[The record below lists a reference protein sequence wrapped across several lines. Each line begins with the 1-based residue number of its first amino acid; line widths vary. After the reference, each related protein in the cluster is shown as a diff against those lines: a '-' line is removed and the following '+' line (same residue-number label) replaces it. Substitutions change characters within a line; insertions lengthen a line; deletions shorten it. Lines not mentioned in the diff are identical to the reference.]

1 MRCRKRIDDIETGV
15 ELLPWDEAWRVPAD
29 WPGGVRHE
37 GGASV
42 VLALVRNVGTCRPA
56 PAGGQ
61 WRSIGLRSSCGRE
74 RAEQRELRGVEYRAG
89 HRGGPSCSSGEG
101 PVIGLERRGRVV
113 RAGLKVNRLRAGG
126 AG

>member
-1 MRCRKRIDDIETGV
+1 MTCRKRIDDIETGV

-61 WRSIGLRSSCGRE
+61 WRSTGPRPCRGRE
-74 RAEQRELRGVEYRAG
+74 TPEQRELRGAEYRAG
-89 HRGGPSCSSGEG
+89 HRGGLSRSSGEG

-113 RAGLKVNRLRAGG
+113 RARLKVNHGDVGG